1 MLALGAVTWRSTVRA
16 ASYALSCRTVL
27 LLCILCIFCI
37 SCISCKAKASSA
49 QCNQLLDRYA
59 ALVVTEKYPDAA
71 TAQIDAERAREKG
84 EAHGDDA
91 FKNCSSEVS
100 QSEFDCAIRSANA
113 DAFLKCLE

>member
-1 MLALGAVTWRSTVRA
+1 MLALEAVTWRS
-16 ASYALSCRTVL
+16 YVL
-27 LLCILCIFCI
+27 LCCFLCCTLCSIL
-37 SCISCKAKASSA
+37 CISCKAKASSA

-100 QSEFDCAIRSANA
+100 QSEFDCAMRSANA

>member
-1 MLALGAVTWRSTVRA
+1 MLALGAVKWRSTARV
-16 ASYALSCRTVL
+16 ASYALLCC
-27 LLCILCIFCI
+27 LLCGT
-37 SCISCKAKASSA
+37 SCKTKASSA

-100 QSEFDCAIRSANA
+100 QSEFDCAMRSANA